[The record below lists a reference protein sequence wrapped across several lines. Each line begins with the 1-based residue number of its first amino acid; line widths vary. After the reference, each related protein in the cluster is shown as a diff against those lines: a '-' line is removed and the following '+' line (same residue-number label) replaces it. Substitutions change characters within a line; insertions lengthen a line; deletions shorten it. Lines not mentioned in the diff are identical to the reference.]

1 MTFIYSL
8 IIFLI
13 FIIAVVI
20 ERYLTARRVAKMTK
34 DKLLEKCKA
43 LIDKGEYSK
52 MQSVLLSHP
61 KLLLQHFNELQTVL
75 TDYASYVESLENI
88 KKGV

>member
-8 IIFLI
+8 IIFMI

>member
-1 MTFIYSL
+1 
-8 IIFLI
+8 
-13 FIIAVVI
+13 
-20 ERYLTARRVAKMTK
+20 MTK

>member
-52 MQSVLLSHP
+52 MQRVLLSHP
-61 KLLLQHFNELQTVL
+61 KLLLQHFNELQMVL

>member
-8 IIFLI
+8 IIFLF

-20 ERYLTARRVAKMTK
+20 ERYVTAKRVAKMTK
-34 DKLLEKCKA
+34 DKLLEKCKS

-52 MQSVLLSHP
+52 MQRVLMTHP
-61 KLLLQHFNELQTVL
+61 KLLLQHFNELQMAL
-75 TDYASYVESLENI
+75 TDYASNVESLENT

>member
-34 DKLLEKCKA
+34 DKLLEKRKA

>member
-34 DKLLEKCKA
+34 DKLLGKCKA

>member
-34 DKLLEKCKA
+34 DKLLEKCKV

-52 MQSVLLSHP
+52 MQRVLLSHP

>member
-52 MQSVLLSHP
+52 IQSVLLSHP